1 MSKVF
6 YHKNLEINIGY
17 KFRDRNLLLDAIKKN
32 NKNDQSKNSFERL
45 EFLGDR
51 VLSLIVSDLLL
62 ERFPSANEGELSRR
76 LVGLIRRE
84 TLATIAKDIVLV
96 SISEK
101 KNVNALADGLEA
113 LIGAIFCDGGIKHAK
128 QFIVKFW
135 SKIIDEQYSPPVDA
149 KSKLQE
155 ILQAKGKPL
164 PVYHNLGHKGP
175 DHMPTFS
182 VKLEISEEKIVFGK
196 GETKRIAEQEAAKIM
211 LKKVKFIKLL

>member
-6 YHKNLEINIGY
+6 HHKNLEINIGY

-51 VLSLIVSDLLL
+51 VLSLIVSDFLL

-84 TLATIAKDIVLV
+84 TLATIANNIVLV
-96 SISEK
+96 AISEK

-128 QFIVKFW
+128 QFIIKFW

-182 VKLEISEEKIVFGK
+182 VKLEISGERIVFGK

-211 LKKVKFIKLL
+211 LKKVKK

>member
-6 YHKNLEINIGY
+6 HHKNLEINIGY

-51 VLSLIVSDLLL
+51 VLSLIVSDFLL

-84 TLATIAKDIVLV
+84 TLATIAKNIVLV
-96 SISEK
+96 AISEK

-128 QFIVKFW
+128 QFIIKFW

-211 LKKVKFIKLL
+211 LKKVKK

>member
-6 YHKNLEINIGY
+6 HHKNLEINIGY

-45 EFLGDR
+45 EFLADR

-84 TLATIAKDIVLV
+84 TLATIAKNIVLV
-96 SISEK
+96 AISEK

-211 LKKVKFIKLL
+211 LKKVKK

>member
-6 YHKNLEINIGY
+6 HHKNLEINIGY

-182 VKLEISEEKIVFGK
+182 VKLKISGERIVFGK

-211 LKKVKFIKLL
+211 LKKVKK

>member
-84 TLATIAKDIVLV
+84 TLATIVKNIVLV
-96 SISEK
+96 AISEK

-211 LKKVKFIKLL
+211 LKKVKK

>member
-51 VLSLIVSDLLL
+51 VLSLIVSDFLL

-211 LKKVKFIKLL
+211 LKKVKK

>member
-6 YHKNLEINIGY
+6 HHKNLEINIGY

-84 TLATIAKDIVLV
+84 MLATIAKNIVFV
-96 SISEK
+96 AISEK

-182 VKLEISEEKIVFGK
+182 VKLEISGEKIVFGE

-211 LKKVKFIKLL
+211 LKKVKK

>member
-84 TLATIAKDIVLV
+84 MLATIAKNIVFV
-96 SISEK
+96 AISEK

-211 LKKVKFIKLL
+211 LKKVKK

>member
-6 YHKNLEINIGY
+6 HHKNLEINIGY

-84 TLATIAKDIVLV
+84 TLATIAKNIVLV
-96 SISEK
+96 AISEK

-128 QFIVKFW
+128 QFIIKFW

-211 LKKVKFIKLL
+211 LKKVKK

>member
-6 YHKNLEINIGY
+6 HHKNLEINIGY

-51 VLSLIVSDLLL
+51 VLSLIVSDFLL

-84 TLATIAKDIVLV
+84 TLATIAKNIVLV
-96 SISEK
+96 AISEK

-128 QFIVKFW
+128 QFIIKFW

-182 VKLEISEEKIVFGK
+182 VKLEISGERIVFGK
-196 GETKRIAEQEAAKIM
+196 GETKRIAEQEAAKII
-211 LKKVKFIKLL
+211 LKKVKK

>member
-6 YHKNLEINIGY
+6 HHKNLEINIGY

-84 TLATIAKDIVLV
+84 TLATIAKNIVLV

-196 GETKRIAEQEAAKIM
+196 GETKRIAEQEAVKIM
-211 LKKVKFIKLL
+211 LKKVKK

>member
-6 YHKNLEINIGY
+6 HHKNLEINIGY

-84 TLATIAKDIVLV
+84 TLATIAKNIVLV

-128 QFIVKFW
+128 QFIIKFW

-182 VKLEISEEKIVFGK
+182 VKLEISKEKIVFGK

-211 LKKVKFIKLL
+211 LKKVKK

>member
-155 ILQAKGKPL
+155 TLQAKGKPL

-182 VKLEISEEKIVFGK
+182 VKLEISGERIVFGK

-211 LKKVKFIKLL
+211 LKKVKK

>member
-51 VLSLIVSDLLL
+51 VLSLIVSDFLL

-128 QFIVKFW
+128 QFIIKFW

-182 VKLEISEEKIVFGK
+182 VKLEISGERIVFGK

-211 LKKVKFIKLL
+211 LKKVKK

>member
-6 YHKNLEINIGY
+6 HHKNLEINIGY

-182 VKLEISEEKIVFGK
+182 VKLEISGEKIVFGK

-211 LKKVKFIKLL
+211 LKKVKK

>member
-84 TLATIAKDIVLV
+84 TLATIAKNIVLV

-182 VKLEISEEKIVFGK
+182 VKLEISGERIVFGK

-211 LKKVKFIKLL
+211 LKKVKK

>member
-6 YHKNLEINIGY
+6 HHKNLEINIGY

-51 VLSLIVSDLLL
+51 VLSLIVSDFLL

-84 TLATIAKDIVLV
+84 TLATIAKNIVLV
-96 SISEK
+96 AISEK

-182 VKLEISEEKIVFGK
+182 VKLEISGEKIVFGE

-211 LKKVKFIKLL
+211 LKKVKK

>member
-51 VLSLIVSDLLL
+51 VLSLIVSDFLL

-84 TLATIAKDIVLV
+84 TLATIAKNIVLV

-211 LKKVKFIKLL
+211 LKKVKK

>member
-182 VKLEISEEKIVFGK
+182 VKLEISGERIVFGK

-211 LKKVKFIKLL
+211 LKKVKK

>member
-84 TLATIAKDIVLV
+84 TLATIAKNIVLV
-96 SISEK
+96 AISEK

-211 LKKVKFIKLL
+211 LKKVKK

>member
-6 YHKNLEINIGY
+6 HHKNLEINIGY

-51 VLSLIVSDLLL
+51 VLSLIVSDFLL

-84 TLATIAKDIVLV
+84 TLATIAKNIVLV
-96 SISEK
+96 AISEK

-128 QFIVKFW
+128 QFIIKFW

-182 VKLEISEEKIVFGK
+182 VKLEISGERIVFGK
-196 GETKRIAEQEAAKIM
+196 GENKRIAEQEAAKIM
-211 LKKVKFIKLL
+211 LKKVKK

>member
-6 YHKNLEINIGY
+6 HHKNLEINIGY

-84 TLATIAKDIVLV
+84 TLATIAKNIVLV
-96 SISEK
+96 AISEK

-113 LIGAIFCDGGIKHAK
+113 LIGAIFCDGGIKQSHLMM
-128 QFIVKFW
+128 W
-135 SKIIDEQYSPPVDA
+135 
-149 KSKLQE
+149 
-155 ILQAKGKPL
+155 L
-164 PVYHNLGHKGP
+164 PRA
-175 DHMPTFS
+175 DHLHQFS
-182 VKLEISEEKIVFGK
+182 V
-196 GETKRIAEQEAAKIM
+196 EA
-211 LKKVKFIKLL
+211 

>member
-1 MSKVF
+1 MSKVIH
-6 YHKNLEINIGY
+6 HKNLEINIGY

-51 VLSLIVSDLLL
+51 VLSLIVSDFLL

-84 TLATIAKDIVLV
+84 TLATIAKNIVLV
-96 SISEK
+96 AISEK
-101 KNVNALADGLEA
+101 KNINALADGLEA

-128 QFIVKFW
+128 QFIIKFW

-182 VKLEISEEKIVFGK
+182 VKLEISGERIVFGK

-211 LKKVKFIKLL
+211 LKKVKK

>member
-6 YHKNLEINIGY
+6 HHKNLEINIGY

-51 VLSLIVSDLLL
+51 VLSLIVSDFLL

-84 TLATIAKDIVLV
+84 TLATIAKNIVLV
-96 SISEK
+96 AISEK

-182 VKLEISEEKIVFGK
+182 VKLEISGEKIVFGK

-211 LKKVKFIKLL
+211 LKKVKK

>member
-211 LKKVKFIKLL
+211 LKKVKK

>member
-51 VLSLIVSDLLL
+51 VLSLIVSDFLL

-84 TLATIAKDIVLV
+84 TLATIAKNIVLV
-96 SISEK
+96 AISEK

-211 LKKVKFIKLL
+211 LKKVKK

>member
-135 SKIIDEQYSPPVDA
+135 SKIIVTQFEYFLICGLIKYSKQLCKFGWLNYALLSICCFYVL
-149 KSKLQE
+149 KLSCAMNYLDCAHGT
-155 ILQAKGKPL
+155 ISLFPL
-164 PVYHNLGHKGP
+164 
-175 DHMPTFS
+175 DS
-182 VKLEISEEKIVFGK
+182 I
-196 GETKRIAEQEAAKIM
+196 
-211 LKKVKFIKLL
+211 

>member
-6 YHKNLEINIGY
+6 HHKNLEINIGY

-51 VLSLIVSDLLL
+51 VLSLIVSDFLL

-84 TLATIAKDIVLV
+84 TLATIAKNIVLV

-211 LKKVKFIKLL
+211 L

>member
-6 YHKNLEINIGY
+6 HHKNLEINIGY

-51 VLSLIVSDLLL
+51 VLSLIVSDFLL

-84 TLATIAKDIVLV
+84 TLATIAKNIVLV
-96 SISEK
+96 AISEK

-196 GETKRIAEQEAAKIM
+196 GDTKRIAEQEAAKIM
-211 LKKVKFIKLL
+211 LKKVKK

>member
-6 YHKNLEINIGY
+6 HHKNLEINIGY

-84 TLATIAKDIVLV
+84 TLATIAKNIVLV

-211 LKKVKFIKLL
+211 LKKVKK

>member
-6 YHKNLEINIGY
+6 HHKNLEINIGY

-51 VLSLIVSDLLL
+51 VLSLIVSDFLL

-84 TLATIAKDIVLV
+84 TLATIAKNIVLV
-96 SISEK
+96 AISEK

-128 QFIVKFW
+128 QFIIKFW

-182 VKLEISEEKIVFGK
+182 VKLEISGERIVFGK
-196 GETKRIAEQEAAKIM
+196 GETKRIAEQEAAKI
-211 LKKVKFIKLL
+211 LSLIHI

>member
-6 YHKNLEINIGY
+6 HHKNLEINIGY

-51 VLSLIVSDLLL
+51 VLSLIVSDMLL

-84 TLATIAKDIVLV
+84 TLATIAKNIVLV
-96 SISEK
+96 AISEK

-128 QFIVKFW
+128 QFIIKFW

-182 VKLEISEEKIVFGK
+182 VKLEISGERIVFGK

-211 LKKVKFIKLL
+211 LKKVKK